1 MSQIC
6 SGVSSSDANEC
17 EGEGEG
23 EGNKGDTTL
32 DECEGKF
39 VDEKRDSSCS
49 GECFGRCEMLFQ
61 AEGRSKR
68 GTCGVNNVM

>member
-6 SGVSSSDANEC
+6 SRVSSSDAS

-32 DECEGKF
+32 DECEGNF

-49 GECFGRCEMLFQ
+49 GECFGRCEIPFQ

-68 GTCGVNNVM
+68 GTCGVDNVM